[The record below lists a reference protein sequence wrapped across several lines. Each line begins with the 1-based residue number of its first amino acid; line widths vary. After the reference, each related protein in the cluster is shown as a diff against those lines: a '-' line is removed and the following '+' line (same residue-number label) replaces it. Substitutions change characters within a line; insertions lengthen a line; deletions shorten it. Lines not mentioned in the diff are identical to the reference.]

1 MELHLKVIGTL
12 LVGLSFVHAIFPKYF
27 NWKNE
32 LSSLSLINS
41 QMMKVHT
48 FFIAFVVFLIGAL
61 CLSSSELLVSTELGK
76 RVSLGLAIFWGV
88 RFVFQILIYS
98 PKLWRGKTFETI
110 VHILF
115 TLFWLYMTFVFGKI
129 YLG

>member
-12 LVGLSFVHAIFPKYF
+12 LVGLSFVHVIFPKYF